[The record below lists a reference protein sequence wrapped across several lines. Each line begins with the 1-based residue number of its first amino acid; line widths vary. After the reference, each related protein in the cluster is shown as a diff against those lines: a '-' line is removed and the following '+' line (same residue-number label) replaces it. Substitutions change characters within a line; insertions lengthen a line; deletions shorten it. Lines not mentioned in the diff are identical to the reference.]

1 MPVVPG
7 RHDPTP
13 LILDLLRALE
23 EDNRTNGGVSYEEEA
38 RWVRW
43 NNARKRE
50 RRAGGGGA
58 AGASARRGPGDGELW
73 ATLPTADGSARG
85 RGVWVRQLALGAA
98 LTVATVLCRYV
109 LRSRGS

>member
-50 RRAGGGGA
+50 RRAGGGA
-58 AGASARRGPGDGELW
+58 AAVTATARPGGEGELW
-73 ATLPTADGSARG
+73 ATLPTADGGARG
-85 RGVWVRQLALGAA
+85 RGVWMRQLALGAA
-98 LTVATVLCRYV
+98 LTAATVLCRCV
-109 LRSRGS
+109 LRPRGS